1 MIFDTR
7 KTKEHLTCAKNIF
20 MNNGWIAVL
29 YGVLISLI
37 GSPIASAIGKAI
49 SSALSGALR
58 GLPYDL
64 KNMILDI
71 PSSLLSSIVTGISTV
86 FLLGGLI
93 YIIKNN
99 SKIDIPNFVQIGI
112 NLCQKYFKE
121 IALLLVIPKVVIDV
135 IGEAGLDFL
144 TDYIQYELI
153 TSFFS
158 GIWLTTILIT
168 VVAAIYGGVSIGVN
182 MYCTGKF
189 IVNMDEVNVSNENN
203 KFLFS
208 TIIKIAVMYSLLSL
222 VPIVGGLVALV
233 ITFGFTFFFEPFVLT
248 MDNNIKSS
256 PAAIKDASINMNR
269 GNNNGDI
276 FAKKPQNNNFY
287 GMNQQN
293 GLGNNG
299 YNQYNNGYNQYN
311 NGYNPNNDYGNQ
323 NYNNPNYNNGY
334 NAPNYNNFNNGYNN
348 SSYNNH
354 QNINQGNGNIGGQQ
368 FNQGFNPQYNN
379 QGQYNNQ
386 YSGLQNNANYSNAQN
401 GMNSRP
407 DYQNNTNYNN
417 GNYSAGY
424 NNTQYKV
431 CPRCGLQLH
440 NQVQVCPRCGTTI

>member
-37 GSPIASAIGKAI
+37 GSPIASAIGKTI
-49 SSALSGALR
+49 SSALSSALR

-208 TIIKIAVMYSLLSL
+208 TMIKIAVVYSLLSL
-222 VPIVGGLVALV
+222 VPIVGGLIALV
-233 ITFGFTFFFEPFVLT
+233 IAFGFTFFFEPFVLS
-248 MDNNIKSS
+248 MDSNIKSS
-256 PAAIKDASINMNR
+256 PAASKDASINMNR
-269 GNNNGDI
+269 GNYNGDI
-276 FAKKPQNNNFY
+276 FANKSQNNNFN

-293 GLGNNG
+293 GLN
-299 YNQYNNGYNQYN
+299 NNGYNQYN
-311 NGYNPNNDYGNQ
+311 NGYNPNNGYNNPNYNKG
-323 NYNNPNYNNGY
+323 YNNPNYNN
-334 NAPNYNNFNNGYNN
+334 PNSGYNN
-348 SSYNNH
+348 QGYNNH
-354 QNINQGNGNIGGQQ
+354 QNINQGSNGFGGQQ

-379 QGQYNNQ
+379 QGQYSNQHNGYNN
-386 YSGLQNNANYSNAQN
+386 NVNYSNAQN
-401 GMNSRP
+401 GANGRP
-407 DYQNNTNYNN
+407 NYQNNSNYNTVN
-417 GNYSAGY
+417 QSAGY